1 MKILKKYI
9 ENIPLN
15 ITLSF
20 EEIVESPIPEIRQ
33 FFYQKKQKCPQP
45 YKQDIL
51 PQMDRGQQNEGVI
64 QTIYFLKSPKP
75 GCHRSVTHITIS
87 TAHCKAQNKFF
98 TAEVDP

>member
-51 PQMDRGQQNEGVI
+51 PQMDRGQ
-64 QTIYFLKSPKP
+64 
-75 GCHRSVTHITIS
+75 
-87 TAHCKAQNKFF
+87 
-98 TAEVDP
+98 